1 MEGPVESEDHRQP
14 LQQARGTVGPLK
26 RLAGSVEDPAQPWP
40 GRRPGTVVKH
50 KIKD

>member
-14 LQQARGTVGPLK
+14 LQQALGTVRPLK
-26 RLAGSVEDPAQPWP
+26 RWAGSVEDPGQPWP
-40 GRRPGTVVKH
+40 GGRPGTVVKH